1 MYNELV
7 FLNTQS
13 KDDNEVESL
22 KKILVGIAFSQPT
35 WGEKLPNK
43 WRYLQQSL
51 AALKG
56 KGRKI
61 IDRKEVEK
69 INEENA
75 KATLDSNGLNS
86 FLKIQHALGKIMY
99 FDSGFLRELVIVDPF
114 YMVIVLRSFV
124 TDVRF
129 WPEEEEYRNIHQTLQ
144 DTGILKK
151 ADLFRLWEQQDVGLL
166 WSHREQIAK
175 ILVHLDVLVQPKEYR
190 KESQNDTVCDYFFVP
205 CMVQK
210 TDSTNYMRDNCTSE
224 RSISLTYRCASSI
237 VLPSIAFRLFGA
249 CLSMWEC
256 KDYEG
261 RRMLFLDSVVLSFDK
276 DTDVSIRV
284 CGSRINIYLIHSK
297 TKEFIEWNIATSI
310 QECVTDTLERI
321 LLFYEGTFG
330 GSIRFQQ
337 NMQLSLFNFEFK
349 LKCGMKECH
358 APEFVRHFTPE
369 SSWICEN
376 NKTHDVRWLL
386 LWFPCKVSTSNFYYM
401 NI

>member
-1 MYNELV
+1 MYDELV

-13 KDDNEVESL
+13 KDDKEVKYL
-22 KKILVGIAFSQPT
+22 KKILVDIAFSHPT
-35 WGEKLPNK
+35 WGEKLPKK

-51 AALKG
+51 AALKE

-61 IDRKEVEK
+61 IERKEVEK

-75 KATLDSNGLNS
+75 EAALDSNGLNS

-114 YMVIVLRSFV
+114 YMVAVLRSFV

-129 WPEEEEYRNIHQTLQ
+129 WPDEEEYRNIHQTLQ

-151 ADLFRLWEQQDVGLL
+151 TDLFRLWEQQDFELL
-166 WSHREQIAK
+166 WSHRQQIAE
-175 ILVHLDVLVQPKEYR
+175 ILVHLDVLVQPKEYS
-190 KESQNDTVCDYFFVP
+190 KESQKETVCDYFFVP

-210 TDSTNYMRDNCTSE
+210 TDSTNYMRDNCTSD
-224 RSISLTYRCASSI
+224 RSISLTYKCASSI
-237 VLPSIAFRLFGA
+237 VLPAFAFRLFGA

-337 NMQLSLFNFEFK
+337 HMQLSLFNFEFK
-349 LKCGMKECH
+349 LKCGMKECL

-369 SSWICEN
+369 SRWTCEN